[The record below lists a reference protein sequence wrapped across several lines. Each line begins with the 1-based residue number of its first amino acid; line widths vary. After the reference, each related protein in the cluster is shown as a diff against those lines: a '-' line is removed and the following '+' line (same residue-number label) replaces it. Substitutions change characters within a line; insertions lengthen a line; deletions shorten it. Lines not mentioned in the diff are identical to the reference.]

1 MDPLNKISKS
11 TDSTYL
17 LAVESIKIGFDA
29 MYCNPN
35 DVSIDSKD
43 LIVEASQLILK
54 NNELKIIKSTKKK
67 VALSK
72 FDVVLIRQDP
82 PFNMDYITNT
92 YLFNIERNKRKPFYI
107 NDPEGIRNFSEKIFP
122 LFFKDYIPDT
132 SITASKKVI
141 NNFLVKH
148 KKIVVKPLYEKGGNG
163 VFVLENKTRNKNNI
177 ISKQTNKFSSP
188 IILQKYLPS
197 IVKGDK
203 RILLINGNPVG
214 AVNRVPLKGSFIANL
229 HLGSHARKTHLTK
242 KEIKICNELKPFLK
256 KNGLFFV
263 GIDVIG
269 GQLTEINVTSP
280 TGIKQI
286 NELNKTKIESQFWKE
301 VIKKLFK

>member
-1 MDPLNKISKS
+1 MDPLNKINKS

-17 LAVESIKIGFDA
+17 LAVESIKIGFNA

-35 DVSIDSKD
+35 NVSIDSKD
-43 LIVEASQLILK
+43 LVVEASQLRLK
-54 NNELKIIKSTKKK
+54 NNELEIKKNTKKK
-67 VALSK
+67 IAISK

-82 PFNMDYITNT
+82 PFNMNYITNT
-92 YLFNIERNKRKPFYI
+92 YLLNTEKNKRKPFYI
-107 NDPEGIRNFSEKIFP
+107 NDPQGIRNFSEKIFP

-132 SITASKKVI
+132 SITASKEVI

-163 VFVLENKTRNKNNI
+163 VFVLEYKSKNKNTI
-177 ISKQTNKFSSP
+177 ISKQTKKFSSP
-188 IILQKYLPS
+188 IILQKYLPL
-197 IVKGDK
+197 IIKGDK

-229 HLGSHARKTHLTK
+229 HLGSHAKKTHLTK
-242 KEIKICNELKPFLK
+242 REIKICSELKPFLK

-286 NELNKTKIESQFWKE
+286 NELNQTKIETLFWKE
-301 VIKKLFK
+301 VLKRTI